1 MPLPFKKVKK
11 KNSKETIKYQKI
23 AWQNPLEIAQK
34 ISQNYHEN
42 WVFLYSA
49 LNKKKANSK
58 SYIAL
63 FENQKYCG
71 NDFAKLQEIIEN
83 NDKEIWFGSLSYE
96 VASQFENLPK
106 TTKSSIDIEQIFFSK
121 FDLVL
126 EFNHDKQQITAIF
139 NNKIFLEKFLNY
151 KFLNIKY
158 QTPIVKE
165 ISSNF
170 NDESY
175 KSAINSLKEMIM
187 AGDFFQA
194 NLTRK
199 FFGKFQKNLSQ
210 DDNFKLFLE
219 LTKQSPANYSAF
231 IKFDDNFIISS
242 SPELFLYGKNNKIF
256 SRPIKGTIKRGK
268 NPEED
273 KKNKE
278 YLKNS
283 LKEKA
288 ENLMIV
294 DLVRNDLSRFCEPAT
309 VKVKKLFNIA
319 TYKTIYHLSSEIH
332 GKIAKN
338 FSMFDALRASFPAG
352 SMTGAPK
359 IKAMTVL
366 SDFEKIN
373 RGIYSGAIGYFRGRD
388 ELNLAVV
395 IRTLIVNKN
404 RFEFQVGGAI
414 TFDSDA
420 ELELEETYSKASAIM
435 KILKLK
441 KFNFS

>member
-170 NDESY
+170 NDE
-175 KSAINSLKEMIM
+175 
-187 AGDFFQA
+187 
-194 NLTRK
+194 
-199 FFGKFQKNLSQ
+199 
-210 DDNFKLFLE
+210 
-219 LTKQSPANYSAF
+219 
-231 IKFDDNFIISS
+231 
-242 SPELFLYGKNNKIF
+242 
-256 SRPIKGTIKRGK
+256 
-268 NPEED
+268 
-273 KKNKE
+273 
-278 YLKNS
+278 
-283 LKEKA
+283 
-288 ENLMIV
+288 
-294 DLVRNDLSRFCEPAT
+294 
-309 VKVKKLFNIA
+309 
-319 TYKTIYHLSSEIH
+319 
-332 GKIAKN
+332 
-338 FSMFDALRASFPAG
+338 
-352 SMTGAPK
+352 
-359 IKAMTVL
+359 
-366 SDFEKIN
+366 
-373 RGIYSGAIGYFRGRD
+373 
-388 ELNLAVV
+388 
-395 IRTLIVNKN
+395 
-404 RFEFQVGGAI
+404 
-414 TFDSDA
+414 
-420 ELELEETYSKASAIM
+420 
-435 KILKLK
+435 
-441 KFNFS
+441 

>member
-1 MPLPFKKVKK
+1 MINFDKK
-11 KNSKETIKYQKI
+11 IKSQKI
-23 AWQNPLEIAQK
+23 KWQKPLQIAQK
-34 ISQNYHEN
+34 ISQNYQKN

-49 LNKKKANSK
+49 LHQEKPNSK

-63 FENQKYCG
+63 FESEKYCG
-71 NDFAKLQEIIEN
+71 NDFEKLQEIIEN
-83 NDKEIWFGSLSYE
+83 NNEEMWFGGLSYE
-96 VASQFENLPK
+96 VANQFEDLPK
-106 TTKSSIDIEQIFFSK
+106 TAKSFIDIEQIFFSK
-121 FDLVL
+121 FNLIL
-126 EFNHDKQQITAIF
+126 EFNHKTHQLIVFYSKKIYLDK
-139 NNKIFLEKFLNY
+139 LNEY
-151 KFLNIKY
+151 KFLEINY
-158 QTPIVKE
+158 QLPTVKE
-165 ISSNF
+165 VASNF
-170 NDESY
+170 SDKSY
-175 KSAINSLKEMIM
+175 KIAINSLKKMIM

-242 SPELFLYGKNNKIF
+242 SPELFLRSKNNKIF
-256 SRPIKGTIKRGK
+256 SRPIKGTIQRGK
-268 NPEED
+268 NPQED
-273 KKNKE
+273 EKNKN

-294 DLVRNDLSRFCEPAT
+294 DLVRNDLSRVCEPST
-309 VKVKKLFNIA
+309 VKVKKLFNIS
-319 TYKTIYHLSSEIH
+319 TYKTIHHLSSEVQ
-332 GKIAKN
+332 GKIAKQ
-338 FSMFDALRASFPAG
+338 FSIFDATRACFPAG

-359 IKAMTVL
+359 IKTMTVL

-373 RGIYSGAIGYFRGRD
+373 RGIYSGGLGYFKNN
-388 ELNLAVV
+388 EINLAVV
-395 IRTLIVNKN
+395 IRTLIVNKD

-420 ELELEETYSKASAIM
+420 DLELDETYSKAVAIM

-441 KFNFS
+441 KTNFS